1 MRHLP
6 GPAARLR
13 EVRAAPRGGRRG
25 PLGGVWVESADAAI
39 VLLLECVSSR
49 KCGSVTEALEADVAM
64 AWVGTVLSDLGVL
77 ARCLVRLTRREG
89 PCSGT
94 EAPRL
99 LGVGSASPSGVAS
112 LQPSAHGASGSRL
125 PPGTQ
130 NCHMASRFFQQGLS
144 KSSLGRMPKHGDL
157 SGGM

>member
-1 MRHLP
+1 MAVKPDKMEETLTCVICQDLLHDCVRCALR
-6 GPAARLR
+6 PA
-13 EVRAAPRGGRRG
+13 GG
-25 PLGGVWVESADAAI
+25 GGGLWVESADAAV

-99 LGVGSASPSGVAS
+99 LGCGKRQPVGG
-112 LQPSAHGASGSRL
+112 RL
-125 PPGTQ
+125 PAALRARRLWFSCTSWNTELP
-130 NCHMASRFFQQGLS
+130 HVLS
-144 KSSLGRMPKHGDL
+144 FL
-157 SGGM
+157 SARTE